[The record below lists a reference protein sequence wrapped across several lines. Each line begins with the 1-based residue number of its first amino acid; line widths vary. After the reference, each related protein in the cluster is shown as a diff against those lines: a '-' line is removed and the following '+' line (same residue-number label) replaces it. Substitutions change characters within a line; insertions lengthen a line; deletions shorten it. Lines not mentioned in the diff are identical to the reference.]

1 MVSNHNTFDHTG
13 RPVPTIGKDWHTSLF
28 FYYILGDIAAKMN
41 LDMNEE
47 QLQELTGEDLMK
59 QREQAAIKE
68 AKKKNSMFE

>member
-1 MVSNHNTFDHTG
+1 MVI
-13 RPVPTIGKDWHTSLF
+13 TIHSTILEDLYPLLVKTDTLHCF
-28 FYYILGDIAAKMN
+28 FIISLGDIAAKMN